1 MGRIRIEEVNDAM
14 ENRGSPGPPWG
25 WQPSLQAMVEEMGID
40 FDGFIARLKDGA
52 TDKEMAEEFGVSTKA
67 ISHFRD
73 HFERFGIDSVMGQ
86 D

>member
-1 MGRIRIEEVNDAM
+1 M
-14 ENRGSPGPPWG
+14 ENSAFPGPPWG

-40 FDGFIARLKDGA
+40 FDSFITRLRVGA
-52 TDKEMAEEFGVSTKA
+52 TDEEMAQEFGVSTKV

>member
-1 MGRIRIEEVNDAM
+1 M
-14 ENRGSPGPPWG
+14 ENMGSPGPPWG

-40 FDGFIARLKDGA
+40 FDRFITRLRVGA
-52 TDKEMAEEFGVSTKA
+52 TDEEMAQEFGVSTKV
-67 ISHFRD
+67 ISSFRD